1 MAMSKGMKIGLSVA
15 AVGITGTIVYMLIKK
30 MKAKKEALLEL
41 DDKIIR
47 TPVSTTPVSTPPTSS
62 VGNAPFTNK
71 TQGNAFRAWIN
82 DTYPAYAKGIDLDRT
97 GSYNN
102 SYINKAWEAYGSAYE
117 TARTNALQGIT
128 TPVASTPIS
137 TSPQAVPFTNRT
149 EGNAFRAWINDTYPA
164 YASQI
169 NLDRTGSYNNSYI
182 KKAWS
187 AYGNIYLERG
197 YYTGTTTPVA
207 RNGSNIPPFSA
218 AVEAQALRDSMDG
231 VMTNDDEFWDITDS
245 LSSSQKEEV
254 KAYFNAYLGGVDGSK
269 LCNWIEGDFSFG
281 DERKAL
287 AAWGYPNDA
296 GYTES
301 NCNPP
306 TPWYMQ

>member
-47 TPVSTTPVSTPPTSS
+47 TPVSTTPVSTSTTPVSTGISLGS
-62 VGNAPFTNK
+62 TPFTNK

-102 SYINKAWEAYGSAYE
+102 SYIKKAWEAYGSAYE

-128 TPVASTPIS
+128 TPVSVPATVGEGIKTAGKEAST
-137 TSPQAVPFTNRT
+137 
-149 EGNAFRAWINDTYPA
+149 
-164 YASQI
+164 
-169 NLDRTGSYNNSYI
+169 
-182 KKAWS
+182 
-187 AYGNIYLERG
+187 
-197 YYTGTTTPVA
+197 
-207 RNGSNIPPFSA
+207 FSA
-218 AVEAQALRDSMDG
+218 ERAAKALHKSMDG
-231 VMTNDDEFWDITDS
+231 IQIRDREFWDITND
-245 LSSSQKEEV
+245 LTLNEREQV
-254 KAYFNAYLGGVDGSK
+254 KTYFDANLGGVDGSK
-269 LCNWIEGDFSFG
+269 LCNWIEEDFMFE
-281 DERKAL
+281 DERRAL
-287 AAWGYPNDA
+287 SAWGYPTAA
-296 GYTES
+296 GYMES

-306 TPWYMQ
+306 TPWYKQ

>member
-41 DDKIIR
+41 DDKISQ
-47 TPVSTTPVSTPPTSS
+47 TPVSTTPVSTTPTSS
-62 VGNAPFTNK
+62 VGNTPFTNK

-102 SYINKAWEAYGSAYE
+102 SYIKKAWEAYGSAYE
-117 TARTNALQGIT
+117 TARANALQ
-128 TPVASTPIS
+128 
-137 TSPQAVPFTNRT
+137 
-149 EGNAFRAWINDTYPA
+149 
-164 YASQI
+164 
-169 NLDRTGSYNNSYI
+169 
-182 KKAWS
+182 
-187 AYGNIYLERG
+187 
-197 YYTGTTTPVA
+197 GTTTPVA

-218 AVEAQALRDSMDG
+218 AVAARELHESMDG
-231 VMTNDDEFWDITDS
+231 FTISDDDFWDVTDN
-245 LSSSQKEEV
+245 LSSSEKEQV
-254 KAYFNAYLGGVDGSK
+254 KTYFNNYLGEGSN
-269 LCNWIEGDFSFG
+269 LCQWIEGDFSFG